1 LSKEKCSATPEALTA
16 EGFQL
21 IRLGEMI
28 QKISALVG
36 SLEEVGPRVFSFNAE
51 HTQMVVLRREEF
63 LSFKLDSMT
72 TMIAAHAPNTWNL
85 LHSNHF
91 CKILRS
97 L

>member
-1 LSKEKCSATPEALTA
+1 
-16 EGFQL
+16 
-21 IRLGEMI
+21 MI